1 MFERFTRDAR
11 AVVEG
16 ALERAQWLGSDTV
29 GVPHLLLAILAA
41 DGEPGRA
48 LAAAGVDEARLEA
61 LASGDVL
68 DEGALAAIGIDLGA
82 VRREADRV
90 FGEGALDRAARRP
103 RRGHLPFTPAA
114 KKSLEFALRE
124 AIHLGDRSITADHL
138 LLGLARPATEG
149 AEVLRRAGAEPDA
162 VRVAVLERRAG
173 AA

>member
-16 ALERAQWLGSDTV
+16 ALERAHWLGSDTV
-29 GVPHLLLAILAA
+29 DVPHLLLAVLAA
-41 DGEPGRA
+41 GEGPGGA
-48 LAAAGVDEARLEA
+48 LTSAGVDEARLEA

-68 DEGALAAIGIDLGA
+68 DEGALAAIGIDLDA

-103 RRGHLPFTPAA
+103 RRGHLPFTAAA
-114 KKSLEFALRE
+114 KKSLELALRE

-138 LLGLARPATEG
+138 VLGLARPATEG
-149 AEVLRRAGAEPDA
+149 ADVLRRVGADPEA
-162 VRVAVLERRAG
+162 VRAAILGRRAG